1 MDFLAYMHNLKMV
14 NTEHL
19 LFGEGAIVMAQIDPV
34 SRVHIRVREENMK
47 ERSRTS
53 IMTVTAFLL
62 GFGLGGLSLHYAS
75 AQGMFGLS
83 TSVSQL
89 GSALVDMQKN
99 VDDLQKN
106 MGTIKQV
113 KDQLTSLSPQGGGIP
128 GGIDKLKKDSDTL
141 KGMVPKF

>member
-1 MDFLAYMHNLKMV
+1 
-14 NTEHL
+14 
-19 LFGEGAIVMAQIDPV
+19 
-34 SRVHIRVREENMK
+34 MK
-47 ERSRTS
+47 NAHTS
-53 IMTVTAFLL
+53 IMIITAFLM

-106 MGTIKQV
+106 MGTVKQV
-113 KDQLTSLSPQGGGIP
+113 KDQLSSLSPQGGGMP
-128 GGIDKLKKDSDTL
+128 GGEQLKKGSDSL
-141 KGMVPKF
+141 KDMVPKF

>member
-1 MDFLAYMHNLKMV
+1 MKNS
-14 NTEHL
+14 
-19 LFGEGAIVMAQIDPV
+19 
-34 SRVHIRVREENMK
+34 SRA
-47 ERSRTS
+47 S
-53 IMTVTAFLL
+53 IMTVAAFLL

-89 GSALVDMQKN
+89 GTALVEMQKN

-141 KGMVPKF
+141 KGMAPKF

>member
-1 MDFLAYMHNLKMV
+1 
-14 NTEHL
+14 
-19 LFGEGAIVMAQIDPV
+19 
-34 SRVHIRVREENMK
+34 MK

-53 IMTVTAFLL
+53 IMTATAFLL

-75 AQGMFGLS
+75 AQGVFGLS

-89 GSALVDMQKN
+89 GTALVEMQKN

-113 KDQLTSLSPQGGGIP
+113 KDQLTSLSPQGGGVP
-128 GGIDKLKKDSDTL
+128 GGMDKLKKDSDTL

>member
-1 MDFLAYMHNLKMV
+1 MSNHR
-14 NTEHL
+14 T
-19 LFGEGAIVMAQIDPV
+19 AIL
-34 SRVHIRVREENMK
+34 
-47 ERSRTS
+47 
-53 IMTVTAFLL
+53 TVAAFLL
-62 GFGLGGLSLHYAS
+62 GFGLGGVSLHYAS

-106 MGTIKQV
+106 MGTVKQV

-128 GGIDKLKKDSDTL
+128 GGEKLKKGSDSL
-141 KGMVPKF
+141 KDLVPKF

>member
-1 MDFLAYMHNLKMV
+1 
-14 NTEHL
+14 
-19 LFGEGAIVMAQIDPV
+19 
-34 SRVHIRVREENMK
+34 MK
-47 ERSRTS
+47 DRSRTS
-53 IMTVTAFLL
+53 IMIVTAFLM
-62 GFGLGGLSLHYAS
+62 GCGLGGLSLHYAS

-106 MGTIKQV
+106 MVTVKQV

-128 GGIDKLKKDSDTL
+128 GGDKLKKGRDSL
-141 KGMVPKF
+141 KDMVPKF